1 MKTLILSCDMG
12 GGHNS
17 AAKALAQYGRL
28 NGTECEIAD
37 TLSFISTDFS
47 KTMSDLYIFTTKSNL
62 IKVIYKTGEMVP
74 RSAKVKSPVYVANKI
89 YCKKLY
95 DHICEGGYDSIICTH
110 VFPAEALTALR
121 RSGLLHQKTVF
132 VQTDYD
138 ALPLM
143 KDLEVDAIVIPHPH
157 LTEECVETGAAR
169 EKIHALGIPVS
180 EECWKHTDKE
190 NAREQ
195 CFSMFSNGDIKNC
208 SGYWY
213 LIMSGSMGFGKT
225 DELIRCIL
233 DTEGSDVE
241 IFPVCGT
248 NEKLYN
254 RIRKEFA
261 RHGNVHPIGFTDKVP
276 LLMDACDVVFT
287 KPGGLSS
294 TEAAAKRLPII
305 HTAPI
310 PGCETDNARFF
321 HYHGMSYS
329 TKDTAQQVNVAH
341 RLCHDTAYRSL
352 MTSAQEANTFP
363 DTCMKIFDLLKR

>member
-1 MKTLILSCDMG
+1 MKTLILSCEMG

-17 AAKALAQYGRL
+17 AAKALAQYGSR
-28 NGTECEIAD
+28 NGITCEIAD

-47 KTMSDLYIFTTKSNL
+47 RTMSDLYIFTTKSNL

-74 RSAKVKSPVYVANKI
+74 RSGKVKSPVYMANKI

-95 DHICEGGYDSIICTH
+95 DHIREGGYDSIICTH
-110 VFPAEALTALR
+110 VFPAEALTYLR
-121 RSGLLHQKTVF
+121 RSGLLRQRTVF

-138 ALPLM
+138 SMPLM

-169 EKIHALGIPVS
+169 EKLHPLGIPVS
-180 EECWKHTDKE
+180 EEFLQHTDKAA
-190 NAREQ
+190 ARKS
-195 CFSMFSNGDIKNC
+195 CTAIFGDGNNI
-208 SGYWY
+208 SEDVSWY

-225 DELIRCIL
+225 EELISAVL
-233 DTEGSDVE
+233 DSEGRNVE
-241 IFPVCGT
+241 IFAVCGT
-248 NEKLYN
+248 NAKLHGS
-254 RIRKEFA
+254 ILKDFA
-261 RHGNVHPIGFTDKVP
+261 SSGNVHSIGFTDKVP
-276 LLMDACDVVFT
+276 LLMDACDVIFT

-329 TKDTAQQVNVAH
+329 TKDTEQQIHIAH
-341 RLCHDTAYRSL
+341 RLCHDAGFRAAMTTAQ
-352 MTSAQEANTFP
+352 AANTFP
-363 DTCMKIFDLLKR
+363 DTCSRIFGLLQ